1 MLAAPSPR
9 VAPGR
14 GTGGFGCPALC
25 RKLRSSNLGG
35 SMLSART
42 VSIGAAVLVAS
53 LTAAS
58 CSGSPQSTTGT
69 TTTSVSAHSGPP
81 TSARPTAVNL
91 VVTDAIR
98 QQLVAALAA
107 SISVPPSEYT
117 GLAPG
122 LTYYALDKATDTHWA
137 AAKPVPAP
145 SSNPSSPT
153 RAQVSSQ
160 DEGAYDVFSQ
170 PAGGSWT
177 VHATGNAGQSPP
189 CGVTIPP
196 QVLRV
201 WGWAPGSCRPVGA

>member
-1 MLAAPSPR
+1 MLR
-9 VAPGR
+9 
-14 GTGGFGCPALC
+14 
-25 RKLRSSNLGG
+25 
-35 SMLSART
+35 ART

-53 LTAAS
+53 LTAAG

-69 TTTSVSAHSGPP
+69 TSTTSASAQGSPT
-81 TSARPTAVNL
+81 TSAGPTAVNL
-91 VVTDAIR
+91 TVTDAVR

-107 SISVPPSEYT
+107 TIDVPPSEYT
-117 GLAPG
+117 GFSPG
-122 LTYYALDKATDTHWA
+122 LTYYALDKATGIHWA

-145 SSNPSSPT
+145 STDPNSPT

-160 DEGAYDVFSQ
+160 DEGSYDVFSQ

-177 VHATGNAGQSPP
+177 VYATGNAGQGAS